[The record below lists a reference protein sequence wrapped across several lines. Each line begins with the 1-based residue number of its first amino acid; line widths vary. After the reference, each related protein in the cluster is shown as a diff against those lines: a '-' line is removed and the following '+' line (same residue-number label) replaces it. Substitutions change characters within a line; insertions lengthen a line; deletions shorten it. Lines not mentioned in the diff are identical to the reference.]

1 MTVTTEAVVIGGGVM
16 GTSILYNLVTRG
28 VQRPVLLERD
38 SLGSGSTGRSS
49 GAIRMHYSTEVNAR
63 LAWESLHIFRNFDE
77 IVGGEVGWTKTGYII
92 IVPEDS
98 TEGLRQNVEIQQSV
112 GIATEI
118 VSLEE
123 ARELAP
129 AFHFDEGEAFAYEP
143 ESGHGDPSGTAL
155 AYSTRARE
163 LGATVLLQ
171 SPAQTVEVRGGRVVA
186 VVTEAERYETP
197 IAVVATGPWS
207 SRFLGKLGID
217 LPLVATRH
225 EVFLLRRP
233 LDKVPNHPGAGD
245 MSNLIYFR
253 PEGPD
258 LTLVGNGNREE
269 DADPDAYSPRVGM
282 DFVEDIWGRLTKRIP
297 DMEGAQ
303 FTTGY
308 AGLYT
313 TTPDLHPVID
323 RVGGIEGLYICT
335 GFSGHGFKLSP
346 TVGIVMSE
354 LILDGAARTVD
365 ISTLRMSRFAEG
377 DLNETRY
384 TFRVIA

>member
-1 MTVTTEAVVIGGGVM
+1 MTTTTEAVVIGGGVM

-38 SLGSGSTGRSS
+38 ALGSGSTGRSS

-63 LAWESLHIFRNFDE
+63 LAWESLHIFRNFNE

-98 TEGLRQNVEIQQSV
+98 TQGLKQNVEMQQSV

-123 ARELAP
+123 ARGLAP

-143 ESGHGDPSGTAL
+143 ESGHGDPSGTAM

-171 SPAQTVEVRGGRVVA
+171 SPAQTVEVCAGRVVA

-207 SRFLGKLGID
+207 SRFLCKLGID

-233 LDKVPNHPGAGD
+233 LDKIPNHPGAGD

-258 LTLVGNGNREE
+258 LTLIGNGNREE
-269 DADPDAYSPRVGM
+269 EADPDAYSSRVGM
-282 DFVEDIWGRLTKRIP
+282 DFVKDIWGRLTKRIP

-323 RVGGIEGLYICT
+323 RVDGIQGLYICT

-354 LILDGAARTVD
+354 LVLDGAASTVD

-377 DLNETRY
+377 DFNETRY

>member
-1 MTVTTEAVVIGGGVM
+1 MTTTTEAVVIGGGVM

-28 VQRPVLLERD
+28 VERPVLLERD
-38 SLGSGSTGRSS
+38 ALGSGSTGRSS

-92 IVPEDS
+92 VVPEDS
-98 TEGLRQNVEIQQSV
+98 TEGLRQNVEMQQSV

-233 LDKVPNHPGAGD
+233 LDVIPNHPGAGD

-269 DADPDAYSPRVGM
+269 EADPDAYSPRVGM

-297 DMEGAQ
+297 NMEGAQ

-323 RVGGIEGLYICT
+323 RVDGIEGLYICT